1 MKSKIFKTKLDDYR
15 IDNRALVSIKE
26 MGNIYEICYKQ
37 KRNNCITIKLLD
49 KDTYIDL
56 TTGEVKKCN
65 HIDNR
70 SENTFQVGQT
80 LKRLRDYI
88 NTNVTIPSNWKWLTL
103 TYRENMTDTRRLYE
117 DFKRFITRLR
127 RAFTEYHLEYIVAME
142 PQGRGAWHCHL
153 LLDFGTTAPFID
165 NSIIEKLWE
174 QGFTKTKKLDSKVDN
189 IGAYLTAYLGDI
201 ELTEETQ
208 KELQQQHLSIN
219 DFQIKEVDNIEGI
232 ELKETKKFIKGARL
246 YLYPPNF
253 NIYRISRGIKKPK
266 KEVMKYIS
274 AKRKI
279 GHLRPTYKTTYSIT
293 DNKDY
298 SDIISYEYYNTKRVI
313 TQTEVDSNPPD
324 RKEHI
329 LNYSKE
335 LNSIKSMLPTPDE
348 PLNIIMQELDGTCE
362 MHGQV
367 FKNWEECQKYIEDRG
382 IKKYL
387 KIDIVEP
394 FFIEENR

>member
-1 MKSKIFKTKLDDYR
+1 MKSKIIKTKLDDFR

-37 KRNNCITIKLLD
+37 KRNNRITIKLLD

-65 HIDNR
+65 HIQNR
-70 SENTFQVGQT
+70 SESNFQIGQT

-88 NTNVTIPSNWKWLTL
+88 NTNVIDVTNWKWITL
-103 TYRENMTDTRRLYE
+103 TYKENMTDTKRLYE
-117 DFKRFITRLR
+117 DFKRFMTRLKR
-127 RAFTEYHLEYIVAME
+127 HQKKYHLEYIAIME

-153 LLDFGTTAPFID
+153 LLDFGTTAPYID
-165 NSIIEKLWE
+165 NGIIEKLWG
-174 QGFTKTKKLDSKVDN
+174 QGFTKTKDLDSKVDN
-189 IGAYLTAYLGDI
+189 VGAYLTAYLGDVEYTPETLE
-201 ELTEETQ
+201 ELEKRGINPKDFEMKTITE
-208 KELQQQHLSIN
+208 L
-219 DFQIKEVDNIEGI
+219 EGKK
-232 ELKETKKFIKGARL
+232 LKIPKNFIKGARL

-266 KEVMKYIS
+266 KEVMNYIS

-279 GHLRPTYKTTYSIT
+279 GHLRPTYKSTYSIT
-293 DNKDY
+293 DNKEY
-298 SDIISYEYYNTKRVI
+298 SDIISYEYYNTKRVT

-335 LNSIKSMLPTPDE
+335 LNSIRSMIPTPDE
-348 PLNIIMQELDGTCE
+348 PLNIIIQETNGTCE
-362 MHGQV
+362 LHGKN
-367 FKNWEECQKYIEDRG
+367 FKNWHECQNYLEDRG

-387 KIDIVEP
+387 KFDVVEP
-394 FFIEENR
+394 FYIKENR

>member
-1 MKSKIFKTKLDDYR
+1 MKSKVTKTKLDDYR
-15 IDNRALVSIKE
+15 IDKRALVSIKE

-37 KRNNCITIKLLD
+37 KRNNSITIKLLD

-56 TTGEVKKCN
+56 TTGEVKQCN
-65 HIDNR
+65 HIENR
-70 SENTFQVGQT
+70 SQSTFQVGQT

-88 NTNVTIPSNWKWLTL
+88 NTNVTTPSNWKWLTL
-103 TYRENMTDTRRLYE
+103 TYRENMTDTKRLYE
-117 DFKRFITRLR
+117 DFKRFMTRLR
-127 RAFTEYHLEYIVAME
+127 RAFAEYHLEYIVAME

-153 LLDFGTTAPFID
+153 LLDFGTTAPFVD

-208 KELQQQHLSIN
+208 KELQQQHLSID

-253 NIYRISRGIKKPK
+253 NIYRISRGIKQPVKEYMYYDRARK
-266 KEVMKYIS
+266 KVGLGK
-274 AKRKI
+274 
-279 GHLRPTYKTTYSIT
+279 PTYKVTYALS
-293 DNKDY
+293 DNNSYNDL
-298 SDIISYEYYNTKRVI
+298 ICYEYYNTKRAK

-348 PLNIIMQELDGTCE
+348 PLNIIMQETDGTCE
-362 MHGQV
+362 LHGKT
-367 FKNWEECQKYIEDRG
+367 FENWQECQKYLEDRG

-387 KIDIVEP
+387 KFDIVEP